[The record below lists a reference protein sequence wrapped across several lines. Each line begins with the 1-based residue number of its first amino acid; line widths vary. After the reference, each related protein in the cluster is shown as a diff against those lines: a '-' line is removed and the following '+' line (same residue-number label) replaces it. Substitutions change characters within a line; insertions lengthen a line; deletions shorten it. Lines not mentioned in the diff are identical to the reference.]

1 MTIIGFNAAKVAD
14 HSVLLISQ
22 NGFPRLPSPSV
33 KTTKLL
39 ICAVAVVAA
48 VAATKAQSQNLTAT
62 LNGITQGLAVNGTFA
77 NGTFFQ
83 IPSGVTNFSEFDAFC
98 VQPLEHAQF
107 GETLVYQIQNPALLD
122 GSVMISHLIGGYLA
136 SPRTNAD
143 AAAVQWAI
151 WEINADT
158 NTTSRSLLDGDVR
171 ISSASQ
177 DTALLANQYL
187 TNWSSYTPVA
197 LTYLKNEGRQDVVTW
212 EVVPEPAT
220 AGLAALSGLL
230 LLRRRRCRAAGL
242 PTGGQKKARTTP

>member
-1 MTIIGFNAAKVAD
+1 M
-14 HSVLLISQ
+14 
-22 NGFPRLPSPSV
+22 

-62 LNGITQGLAVNGTFA
+62 LNGITPGLAVNGTFA
-77 NGTFFQ
+77 NNTFFQ
-83 IPSGVTNFSEFDAFC
+83 IPSGVLDFSEFDAFC
-98 VQPLEHAQF
+98 VQPLEHADF

-122 GSVMISHLIGGYLA
+122 GSQMISHLIGGYLA
-136 SPRTNAD
+136 SPRSNLD

-158 NTTSRSLLDGDVR
+158 TATRSLLDGDVR

-177 DTALLANQYL
+177 DTAMLANQYL
-187 TNWSSYTPVA
+187 TNWKSYTPAA

-230 LLRRRRCRAAGL
+230 LLRRRRR
-242 PTGGQKKARTTP
+242 